1 MNSPDQEQ
9 EKFIAQ
15 INEEK
20 KKVANEWNI
29 PNMHEL
35 TWSQELSDI
44 VATIS
49 KTDYEKTRTTSS
61 YTIMT
66 YRITDYTAMGE
77 GWKTKFNELLNK
89 GESNEFVNSLQTDIA
104 CVKRTNYGE
113 NITSVC
119 LLGPEN
125 TRGQW
130 KKGVPGSECKWK
142 YKNSSG
148 ICTRDIA
155 QEKFIDG
162 LNSLRRQTASLNGYP
177 QMRKLIWIETL
188 HNVVRSIIPSNTTL
202 KHDKRGNWRFIFIS
216 NYTTGLDKLKNAPF
230 DEDTVY
236 KNLYWHRVEHI
247 NPFQSAI
254 ACYEKANLGYGF
266 KIMCLFGFE
275 KDIDKGANYR
285 KEQTTERSLCVVE
298 ETPLTQKPLGV
309 TIPSNGPPNSTS
321 AFSESPTSSKSPLDP
336 KQRNQTTTQG
346 PNPNSTFPGPKILG
360 IPQRKFPETATLP
373 KELEDY
379 VEVDGDDYDEDF
391 PTGEPLLDSG
401 FENFLQFWI
410 TYCDQN
416 LQIFVNQLK
425 VDDSRNNSYLTPVL
439 SMDQNG
445 ISELNRARDK
455 WCPNNTDFVFVYTR
469 HEYMYPLQTTV
480 ACVRTEF
487 WPRYNY
493 SCFFGPK

>member
-1 MNSPDQEQ
+1 MKTNGQVRKKLFKGQRRTDGHTNRTIPL
-9 EKFIAQ
+9 KHAWTM
-15 INEEK
+15 EERS
-20 KKVANEWNI
+20 AWIGMQMEIQQFRWN
-29 PNMHEL
+29 M
-35 TWSQELSDI
+35 
-44 VATIS
+44 
-49 KTDYEKTRTTSS
+49 
-61 YTIMT
+61 YTG
-66 YRITDYTAMGE
+66 Y
-77 GWKTKFNELLNK
+77 
-89 GESNEFVNSLQTDIA
+89 
-104 CVKRTNYGE
+104 C
-113 NITSVC
+113 
-119 LLGPEN
+119 
-125 TRGQW
+125 
-130 KKGVPGSECKWK
+130 
-142 YKNSSG
+142 SG
-148 ICTRDIA
+148 
-155 QEKFIDG
+155 K
-162 LNSLRRQTASLNGYP
+162 
-177 QMRKLIWIETL
+177 IWIETL

-275 KDIDKGANYR
+275 KDIDVSSWKSRRGNMNCGPNYR
-285 KEQTTERSLCVVE
+285 KEQTTERSKL
-298 ETPLTQKPLGV
+298 QKGAYVLW
-309 TIPSNGPPNSTS
+309 
-321 AFSESPTSSKSPLDP
+321 KRR
-336 KQRNQTTTQG
+336 Q
-346 PNPNSTFPGPKILG
+346 
-360 IPQRKFPETATLP
+360 TATLP

-410 TYCDQN
+410 TVVFVLCHCAILIIHDHKINVCQLKNRNQFSIYFPIDNKIITIKMKTIFIMFLLISTLIITSSTVTLDKQQSDFIDSINKERRYFAKAKQIGNMHKLYCDQN

-425 VDDSRNNSYLTPVL
+425 VEDSRNNSYLTPVL

-455 WCPNNTDFVFVYTR
+455 WWPNNTDFVFVYTR

>member
-9 EKFIAQ
+9 AKFIAQ

-20 KKVANEWNI
+20 KKVANKWNI

-77 GWKTKFNELLNK
+77 G
-89 GESNEFVNSLQTDIA
+89 
-104 CVKRTNYGE
+104 
-113 NITSVC
+113 
-119 LLGPEN
+119 N

-155 QEKFIDG
+155 QEKFIEE
-162 LNSLRRQTASLNGYP
+162 LNSDRRTAGYRNGYH
-177 QMRKLIWIETL
+177 QMRKLIWNETL
-188 HNVVRSIIPSNTTL
+188 HNDVRRIIPSNTTL
-202 KHDKRGNWRFIFIS
+202 QHDKRENWRFTFIS
-216 NYTTGLDKLKNAPF
+216 NYTTGLDELKAPF

-236 KNLYWHRVEHI
+236 KNLYLHQVEHI

-275 KDIDKGANYR
+275 KNIDVSSWKSRAGNTNCGPNYR

-298 ETPLTQKPLGV
+298 ETPLTQKPPG
-309 TIPSNGPPNSTS
+309 GPPNSTS

-401 FENFLQFWI
+401 FKNFLQFWI
-410 TYCDQN
+410 T
-416 LQIFVNQLK
+416 V
-425 VDDSRNNSYLTPVL
+425 
-439 SMDQNG
+439 
-445 ISELNRARDK
+445 
-455 WCPNNTDFVFVYTR
+455 VFV
-469 HEYMYPLQTTV
+469 LGF
-480 ACVRTEF
+480 CLLI
-487 WPRYNY
+487 
-493 SCFFGPK
+493 